1 MKKQTSKEPAMSQVR
16 AIPEGYHTVTPSLTC
31 KEAARAIEFYKQ
43 AFGAK
48 ELFRMPAPDGRVAH
62 AELMIGDSRF
72 MVNDEFVPTAT
83 ISAGNPPAYLF
94 LYVED
99 ADTTFN
105 NAVKNGARADMPL
118 ENQFWGDRF
127 GKVTD
132 PFGHQWGIATHV
144 EDVAPEEMGRRS
156 AEAMAKM
163 AKAAQAK
170 AAGQD

>member
-1 MKKQTSKEPAMSQVR
+1 MSHAK
-16 AIPEGYHTVTPSLTC
+16 AIPEGYHSITPSLTC
-31 KEAARAIEFYKQ
+31 KNAAAAIEFYKN

-62 AELMIGDSRF
+62 AELQIGNSRF
-72 MVNDEFVPTAT
+72 MVNDEFMPMAT
-83 ISAGNPPAYLF
+83 ISAGIRPVYLF

-99 ADTTFN
+99 ADSTFN
-105 NAVKNGARADMPL
+105 SAVKHGAHPDMPL

-144 EDVAPEEMGRRS
+144 EDVAPAEMERRS
-156 AEAMAKM
+156 KEAMAKM
-163 AKAAQAK
+163 AAQAK
-170 AAGQD
+170 AAG